1 MTLTDDRRT
10 RATSRP
16 ARTEAPAL
24 ESIPAAPVP
33 SPARARLVAE
43 AARDDVF
50 RIVEQLPDG
59 FRVVGY
65 VQVAGPVFVTLLG
78 PVYNTSVE
86 IAQCLDLDLAVARLE
101 CATA

>member
-16 ARTEAPAL
+16 ARTDAPAL
-24 ESIPAAPVP
+24 ESIPAAPAS
-33 SPARARLVAE
+33 SPVRAPLTVA
-43 AARDDVF
+43 AARDDVY
-50 RIVEQLPDG
+50 RVADG
-59 FRVVGY
+59 TVVVGY

-86 IAQCLDLDLAVARLE
+86 IAQCLELDQAIARLE
-101 CATA
+101 GARRADG